1 MVHVRLEKDWT
12 DQAGV
17 EHAAGASVDVDA
29 ATLAQLQ
36 ADGVVAGDDVK
47 AQGWMG
53 PTHEE
58 PPAAEPDEWM
68 GPTAPPKEA
77 KEQGWMGPT
86 APPKD
91 TKPDG
96 WMGPTAPP
104 AN

>member
-1 MVHVRLEKDWT
+1 MVHVQLEKDWT
-12 DQAGV
+12 DGTGV

-36 ADGVVAGDDVK
+36 ADGVVAGDEVK

-53 PTHEE
+53 PTREE
-58 PPAAEPDEWM
+58 PAAPEPTTD
-68 GPTAPPKEA
+68 TKA
-77 KEQGWMGPT
+77 QGWMGPT

-91 TKPDG
+91 TKADG

-104 AN
+104 AD